1 MRLTKLFQTS
11 CSQTIALLLEKVP
24 TLTLRDR
31 FSLCQAPIN
40 SRSLEAMS
48 ALLQYAKAYAE
59 GGPVPLEVTF
69 RESSA
74 DIAELEWKHQVGP
87 QT

>member
-1 MRLTKLFQTS
+1 
-11 CSQTIALLLEKVP
+11 
-24 TLTLRDR
+24 
-31 FSLCQAPIN
+31 
-40 SRSLEAMS
+40 MS

-87 QT
+87 QTGLPPVRRDCACQYYLYKDGFYVDGFSWTFPPVGRHIRESGR